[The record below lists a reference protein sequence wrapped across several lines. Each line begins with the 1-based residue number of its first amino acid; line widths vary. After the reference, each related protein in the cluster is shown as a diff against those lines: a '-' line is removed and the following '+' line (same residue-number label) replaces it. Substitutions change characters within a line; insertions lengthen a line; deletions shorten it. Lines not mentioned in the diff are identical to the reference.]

1 MTAAS
6 GDDDVF
12 VRDVTGPVVAQTV
25 DGDVVLE
32 NVSGPA
38 VEGSTVEGSIYFSGT
53 LDPRGEYRL
62 VTHDGDVTVALGSP
76 ADAVVVVSTFDGDFE
91 SDFAVT
97 MERFAAGKELRFT
110 LGDGGAKLFLEA
122 FDGNIRLRRR

>member
-1 MTAAS
+1 M
-6 GDDDVF
+6 
-12 VRDVTGPVVAQTV
+12 
-25 DGDVVLE
+25 
-32 NVSGPA
+32 
-38 VEGSTVEGSIYFSGT
+38 
-53 LDPRGEYRL
+53 
-62 VTHDGDVTVALGSP
+62 
-76 ADAVVVVSTFDGDFE
+76 VSTFDGDFE